1 MVSLKFDAS
10 LGRKPGFA
18 LFCIIECHSCM
29 PQEARECHN
38 LKGANGP
45 TSIVTIAMGLKG
57 LIVPDNTRI
66 ARPVNWAL
74 RMEKIGI

>member
-18 LFCIIECHSCM
+18 LFCM
-29 PQEARECHN
+29 ALLYAPRDCHN

-66 ARPVNWAL
+66 ARPINWAL
-74 RMEKIGI
+74 RMEKIDI